1 MGKKTSRGRRNGF
14 AGLTVLLFTAVGGV
28 PAADLSPAGRW
39 KTVDDRTGLPRGI
52 VRIYEESGAFFGKIE
67 AGLNAEEA
75 KEHCDLCTDD
85 RKGKPVIG
93 MVVMRSMKKQGDE
106 YGGGD
111 ILDPDTGKV
120 YRCKLQLLDQGKK
133 LLVRGYMIVPIL
145 GRSQTWIRLP

>member
-1 MGKKTSRGRRNGF
+1 MGKKTARGRRNGF

-28 PAADLSPAGRW
+28 AAADLSPAGRW

-52 VRIYEESGAFFGKIE
+52 VRIYEENGAFFGKIE

>member
-1 MGKKTSRGRRNGF
+1 V
-14 AGLTVLLFTAVGGV
+14 GLALLLS
-28 PAADLSPAGRW
+28 AALGSAAATDLSPAGRW

-52 VRIYEESGAFFGKIE
+52 VRIYEQNGAFFGKVE
-67 AGLNAEEA
+67 VGLKAEEA

-93 MVVMRSMKKQGDE
+93 MVVIRAVKRQGEE

-120 YRCKLQLLDQGKK
+120 YRCKLQLLDQGKR
-133 LLVRGYMIVPIL
+133 LLVRGYMFTPIL
-145 GRSQTWIRLP
+145 GRSQTWIRVP